1 GGRGLSA
8 YERPERSKKMRG
20 PGPTPRSSRARVR
33 GATIAAFV
41 ALAPLLPSAAV
52 AVGTLKVDA
61 SLPYVCTLPSG
72 QQAATVRITA
82 AFPERAVPGEEIR
95 PTDVTTTVELPAA
108 AVADLTAL
116 KAATVR
122 AESLLTVG
130 AAQNGQRTE
139 ASWRGTAQPLDV
151 PAEGPLTL
159 TTSGDVPSLTTDTA
173 GDLTLTAEGLT
184 VDLAPS
190 TADGAPTTPASLS
203 VTCVPGQ
210 DEEGRTPL
218 ATVPVGTRTPSPEPS
233 GPPPSSAGPRPAP
246 SPLSPRPH
254 LPGDRTAPGR
264 PGTSEPGGTNGT
276 GGTAGVPGVPAAG
289 EPADRGLA
297 TAGEEESG
305 TPAARPAAPPCVT
318 EKPTPTSLSAY
329 ITGYSNV
336 RKLNG
341 ANVIPVSCVLIEQG
355 QPEFV
360 ILPDGSMHLFQ
371 TSTGT
376 LSHGGRKQTP
386 PFKATFLTFGFAPTT
401 ATLVLEQAGPL
412 TVTSDVLLVFPDNL
426 AETYIRVP
434 LVLRVLDVEV
444 NGTRLDVGPSCR
456 TAKPLSSPEPTP
468 AKYPGDHLVL
478 LGKGQLING
487 TDATGYLLTS
497 GGPLTGEV
505 TIPAFKGCGAGGEN
519 LDRLLTAS
527 ISGPGNHI
535 KQIQG
540 QTCSVGVETPP
551 PDQCT
556 EDRQPLVVPKPAR

>member
-1 GGRGLSA
+1 
-8 YERPERSKKMRG
+8 MRG

-41 ALAPLLPSAAV
+41 ALAPLLPAAAV

-72 QQAATVRITA
+72 QRPATVRITA

-116 KAATVR
+116 KASTVR
-122 AESLLTVG
+122 AETLLTVG
-130 AAQNGQRTE
+130 AGQNGQRTE
-139 ASWRGTAQPLDV
+139 ASWRGTAQPLGV

-159 TTSGDVPSLTTDTA
+159 TTSGDVPTLTTDAA
-173 GDLTLTAEGLT
+173 GDLTLTAGDLA

-190 TADGAPTTPASLS
+190 TADGAPTTPASVAVS
-203 VTCVPGQ
+203 CVPGQ
-210 DEEGRTPL
+210 DAGDRTLL
-218 ATVPVGTRTPSPEPS
+218 ATVPVGSGTSSPEPS
-233 GPPPSSAGPRPAP
+233 GPPSSSATPESPSPGPHVPRPPVPTGLHAP
-246 SPLSPRPH
+246 PRAGTTSGTGEVP
-254 LPGDRTAPGR
+254 TAPRSGAR
-264 PGTSEPGGTNGT
+264 K
-276 GGTAGVPGVPAAG
+276 
-289 EPADRGLA
+289 DRGL
-297 TAGEEESG
+297 TAADEPG
-305 TPAARPAAPPCVT
+305 TPAGRPAAPPCVT

-360 ILPDGSMHLFQ
+360 VLPDGSMHLFQ
-371 TSTGT
+371 TSTGD
-376 LSHGGRKQTP
+376 LSHGGRRQTP

-456 TAKPLSSPEPTP
+456 TEKPLSSPEPTP